1 MNHGARPWQKEVA
14 ILLIAV
20 RIQAGKY
27 VPLVTLFPPWP
38 FTRTSHKSGGWRRAI
53 KQPVAK
59 YEKLQGIA
67 QGRLP
72 DPG

>member
-14 ILLIAV
+14 ILLITV

-38 FTRTSHKSGGWRRAI
+38 FTRTSI
-53 KQPVAK
+53 N
-59 YEKLQGIA
+59 QGVQLGLSDSCIEM
-67 QGRLP
+67 
-72 DPG
+72 